1 MHSISRPERS
11 SRSRRSFVSHAQLAL
26 HHVSD
31 TLLSKVVQPFGTG
44 VPRMLELMLIIVGPA
59 HSRKSGLGTLYLP
72 SVHVDQWCHPKP
84 HMAVSKQ
91 ATVSSAKKSTDHDL
105 DPSVA
110 LVPQSFIRFVPSSR
124 LPSDP
129 KQGVQTHMIPT
140 LIPGYYS
147 PWVVRTFTCS
157 AMSG

>member
-31 TLLSKVVQPFGTG
+31 TLLSKVVPPFGTG

-91 ATVSSAKKSTDHDL
+91 ATVSSAKKSTDHESMISIRVWHL
-105 DPSVA
+105 YCNPSFA
-110 LVPQSFIRFVPSSR
+110 SFLPRDCQAIQSKEYR
-124 LPSDP
+124 
-129 KQGVQTHMIPT
+129 
-140 LIPGYYS
+140 
-147 PWVVRTFTCS
+147 RT
-157 AMSG
+157 